1 MTQIL
6 IGISLLINAVL
17 IGYVIGY
24 VELLLFVTILI
35 ACGLVWY
42 IKKTMAHY
50 DELDDDFY
58 KMLSDMSG
66 FENHL
71 QEIYE
76 MEMFYGDPTLESL
89 IQHMGVVIDEISFY
103 REKYFFLEDQQEEA
117 DDTKEKTPPPQK

>member
-24 VELLLFVTILI
+24 VELLLFITILI
-35 ACGLVWY
+35 VCGLVWY
-42 IKKTMAHY
+42 IRKTMAHY
-50 DELDDDFY
+50 NEIDDDFY
-58 KMLSDMSG
+58 KMLSGMSG

-76 MEMFYGDPTLESL
+76 MEMFYGDPTLEAL

-103 REKYFFLEDQQEEA
+103 REKYFFLEDEQEET
-117 DDTKEKTPPPQK
+117 DDTEEKTPPPQN